1 MLRDYEDLICD
12 IRDEALLDCSGD
24 FSIDLQNVYPCLDE
38 RFNKTVNERLEEL
51 RGYNNEAE
59 YDSEKTPVDDIE
71 LVLDKCG
78 MIFSDKYEEAIEAAL
93 DAAER
98 VFNEKIEQIAD
109 DMQEVI
115 DDELYGNPKAMNT

>member
-1 MLRDYEDLICD
+1 M
-12 IRDEALLDCSGD
+12 
-24 FSIDLQNVYPCLDE
+24 
-38 RFNKTVNERLEEL
+38 TVQKRLEAL

-59 YDSEKTPVDDIE
+59 YDSEKPPVDDIE

-78 MIFSDKYEEAIEAAL
+78 IIFSDKYEEAIEAAL

-98 VFNEKIEQIAD
+98 VFSEKIEEIAD

-115 DDELYGNPKAMNT
+115 DDELYGNPKAMNA